1 MKYSSENIKFD
12 FGNIRI
18 YNFWVMGKIAN
29 IIDQFF
35 YKARSTTTP
44 LQWLKRQIKQAI
56 EIRPS
61 SVQGPS
67 MNMYSSV
74 AFKKGCPKIV

>member
-1 MKYSSENIKFD
+1 
-12 FGNIRI
+12 
-18 YNFWVMGKIAN
+18 MGKIAN

-44 LQWLKRQIKQAI
+44 LQWLKSHTKHAI
-56 EIRPS
+56 ATRAS

-67 MNMYSSV
+67 INMYTSV
-74 AFKKGCPKIV
+74 AFKKSCPKID